1 MSLPPLIAGAALLF
15 WGWQSDSL
23 LVAAPLALA
32 LEAPRWLR
40 LRYALDAADYA
51 RVADLCTVFFVG
63 LAVMLAFD
71 RGVAHGVIGAFRW
84 LPAVLA
90 PILLAQRLGEDDRIP
105 LTALFRYLRKQKQ
118 RNPELPVPMVET
130 GGVFVVLCVVAA
142 GVGNVAAQSYYA
154 GAVLLAAWALFAARP
169 RHARLTAWLLLFG
182 AGVGLGFA
190 GHTGMSQLQSWI
202 GGLIADWHLQRAA
215 SDLSR
220 SMTDIGTLGRL
231 KQRDTI
237 VARVIGAPR
246 DVARERLLHR
256 ASYNAYIGTTWIGR
270 RAQSEELEGQEGG
283 ATWTLAE
290 GAPLGKIGL
299 AVRVE
304 RQRTALALPPD
315 VTRLTGLAAT
325 ALTRNG
331 LGLVQAEVEGDWIQ
345 FEAEFGAGI
354 AHYEPPL
361 PEDGALPHGER
372 VAFTRIADE
381 LGLPGLA
388 PEQAV
393 QRVMRHLS
401 GYSYSLWREAPPPAG
416 VTPLAD
422 FMTRTKSGHCEYFA
436 AAAAILLR
444 AAGVPTRYAT
454 GYAVMEYSAL
464 EDAYVVR
471 ARHAHAW
478 TRAWVGGRWID
489 LDPTPPDW
497 FAEESNS
504 LAPLWEKVLDFFRWA
519 SYRWSQRGEVE
530 ASDAWWAV
538 LAALGVILAWRL
550 LRGKRVT
557 RGARA
562 AAIAERDFP
571 GRDSELYELLKPL
584 PPRELGET
592 LSAWLARVAPGR
604 FDEALRLHQRYRFDP
619 RGLSAEERAR
629 LRQLCRRAMAS
640 AGVKD
645 QFDGVLQN
653 LTQDSRFG

>member
-1 MSLPPLIAGAALLF
+1 MTLPPFIAGAALLF
-15 WGWQSDSL
+15 WGWQSGSL

-32 LEAPRWLR
+32 LEVPRWLR
-40 LRYALDAADYA
+40 LRFALDAADYA

-63 LAVMLAFD
+63 LAVVLAFD
-71 RGVAHGVIGAFRW
+71 RGVALGVIGAFRW

-90 PILLAQRLGEDDRIP
+90 PIVLAQRLGEDGRIP
-105 LTALFRYLRKQKQ
+105 LTALFRYMRKLKARQPDLQ
-118 RNPELPVPMVET
+118 VPMVET

-142 GVGNVAAQSYYA
+142 GVGNNAGQSYYA
-154 GAVLLAAWALFAARP
+154 GAVLLAAWALFATRP
-169 RHARLTAWLLLFG
+169 RHARLAAWAVLFG
-182 AGVGLGFA
+182 AGVGIGYA
-190 GHTGMSQLQSWI
+190 GHTGMAQFQSWI

-215 SDLSR
+215 ADLSR

-237 VARVIGAPR
+237 VARVTGAPR
-246 DVARERLLHR
+246 DIARERLLHR

-290 GAPLGKIGL
+290 GSRLGKIGL

-304 RQRTALALPPD
+304 RRRTALALPPD

-325 ALTRNG
+325 EVTRNG
-331 LGLVQAEVEGDWIQ
+331 LGLVQAAVEGDWIR

-361 PEDGALPHGER
+361 PEDSAVPLGER
-372 VAFTRIADE
+372 AAFTRIAEE
-381 LGLPGLA
+381 LGLTGLA
-388 PEQAV
+388 PAEAV

-401 GYSYSLWREAPPPAG
+401 GYSYSLWRESPPPAG

-454 GYAVMEYSAL
+454 GYAVMEYSSL
-464 EDAYVVR
+464 ENAYVVR

-497 FAEESNS
+497 FAEESS
-504 LAPLWEKVLDFFRWA
+504 RLAPLWERLLDFFRWA
-519 SYRWSQRGEVE
+519 SYRWSQRGEFE

-538 LAALGVILAWRL
+538 LAALVAILAWRL

-557 RGARA
+557 RGAKGVA
-562 AAIAERDFP
+562 ATEHDYP

-584 PPRELGET
+584 PPREPGEP
-592 LSAWLARVAPGR
+592 LSVWLARVAPGR

-619 RGLSAEERAR
+619 AGLEPPERAR
-629 LRQLCRRAMAS
+629 LRELC
-640 AGVKD
+640 
-645 QFDGVLQN
+645 L
-653 LTQDSRFG
+653 SR

>member
-15 WGWQSDSL
+15 WGWHGGNL
-23 LVAAPLALA
+23 LVAAPLAAA

-40 LRYALDAADYA
+40 LRFALDASDYA

-63 LAVMLAFD
+63 LAVLLAFD

-90 PILLAQRLGEDDRIP
+90 PILLAQRLGEAGRIP
-105 LTALFRYLRKQKQ
+105 LTALFRYLRKQKE
-118 RNPELPVPMVET
+118 RHPELQVPMVDT
-130 GGVFVVLCVVAA
+130 GGVFVVLCVLAA
-142 GVGNVAAQSYYA
+142 GVGNTAAQSYYA
-154 GAVLLAAWALFAARP
+154 GAVLLAAWVLFATRP
-169 RHARLTAWLLLFG
+169 RHARLGAWLVLFG
-182 AGVGLGFA
+182 AGVGLGYA
-190 GHTGMSQLQSWI
+190 GQLGMAQLQHWI

-215 SDLSR
+215 SDPSR

-237 VARVIGAPR
+237 LARVHGAPR
-246 DVARERLLHR
+246 DVARQRLLHR

-270 RAQSEELEGQEGG
+270 RAQHEELEGEEGG

-290 GAPLGKIGL
+290 GARLGRIGL

-304 RQRTALALPPD
+304 RRRTALPLPPD

-325 ALTRNG
+325 EVTRHG
-331 LGLVQAEVEGDWIQ
+331 LGLVQAAVEGDWIR
-345 FEAEFGAGI
+345 FDAEFGRGI
-354 AHYEPPL
+354 AHYESPF
-361 PEDGALPHGER
+361 PEDSTLPHGER
-372 VAFTRIADE
+372 AAFTRIARE

-388 PEQAV
+388 PADAV
-393 QRVMRHLS
+393 RRVMRHLS
-401 GYSYSLWREAPPPAG
+401 GYSYSLWRESPPPAG

-464 EDAYVVR
+464 EEAYVVR

-478 TRAWVGGRWID
+478 TRAWVGERWID

-497 FAEESNS
+497 FAEESS
-504 LAPLWEKVLDFFRWA
+504 RLAPLWEKVLDFFRWA
-519 SYRWSQRGEVE
+519 SYRWSQRGELE

-538 LAALGVILAWRL
+538 LAVLVAILAWRL

-557 RGARA
+557 RGGKDLAPA
-562 AAIAERDFP
+562 VRDHP

-584 PPRELGET
+584 PPREPGET

-619 RGLSAEERAR
+619 AGISRAERER
-629 LRQLCRRAMAS
+629 LRELCRAQA
-640 AGVKD
+640 APAA
-645 QFDGVLQN
+645 
-653 LTQDSRFG
+653 

>member
-1 MSLPPLIAGAALLF
+1 VSLPPLIAGAALAF
-15 WGWQSDSL
+15 WGWHSGNL
-23 LVAAPLALA
+23 IVAAPLAFA

-40 LRYALDAADYA
+40 PRFALEASDYA
-51 RVADLCTVFFVG
+51 RIADLCTVFFVG
-63 LAVMLAFD
+63 LAVLLAFD

-90 PILLAQRLGEDDRIP
+90 PILLAQRLGEGGRIP
-105 LTALFRYLRKQKQ
+105 LTALFRHMRKLKARDPGLQ
-118 RNPELPVPMVET
+118 VPMVDT

-142 GVGNVAAQSYYA
+142 GVGNTAAQTYYA
-154 GAVLLAAWALFAARP
+154 GAVLLAAWALFATRP
-169 RHARLTAWLLLFG
+169 RHARLAAWLVLFG
-182 AGVGLGFA
+182 GGVGLGYA
-190 GHTGMSQLQSWI
+190 GQLGMSQLQHWI

-220 SMTDIGTLGRL
+220 RMTDIGTLGRL

-237 VARVIGAPR
+237 LARVYGAPR

-270 RAQSEELEGQEGG
+270 RAQGEALEAQEGG

-290 GAPLGKIGL
+290 GARLGAIGL

-304 RQRTALALPPD
+304 RRRTALPLPPD

-325 ALTRNG
+325 EVTRNG
-331 LGLVQAEVEGDWIQ
+331 LGLVQAAVGGDWIQ
-345 FEAEFGAGI
+345 FDAEFGRDI

-361 PEDGALPHGER
+361 PEDSTLPHGER
-372 VAFTRIADE
+372 AAFTRIAGE
-381 LGLPGLA
+381 LGLSGLA
-388 PEQAV
+388 PAEAV
-393 QRVMRHLS
+393 RRVMRHLS
-401 GYSYSLWREAPPPAG
+401 GFSYSLWREAPPPPG

-454 GYAVMEYSAL
+454 GYAVMEYSGL
-464 EDAYVVR
+464 EQAYVVR

-489 LDPTPPDW
+489 LDPTPPEW
-497 FAEESNS
+497 FAEESDQ
-504 LAPLWEKVLDFFRWA
+504 LAPLWEKMLDFFRWA
-519 SYRWSQRGEVE
+519 SYRWSQREELG
-530 ASDAWWAV
+530 ASDAWWGV
-538 LAALGVILAWRL
+538 LAALVAILGWRL

-557 RGARA
+557 RGGTT
-562 AAIAERDFP
+562 AAIAKREYP
-571 GRDSELYELLKPL
+571 GADSEFYEVLRPL
-584 PPRELGET
+584 PPREPGET
-592 LSAWLARVAPGR
+592 LGAWLARVAPGR

-619 RGLSAEERAR
+619 AGLGRGERER
-629 LRQLCRRAMAS
+629 LRELCRAPAAS
-640 AGVKD
+640 A
-645 QFDGVLQN
+645 
-653 LTQDSRFG
+653 T